1 MAGVTF
7 TIVQENQ
14 VVGTGIS
21 TGTGTAVCF
30 ESIDPGTYLVAQTVP
45 RSLEMT
51 TSGEATIEVFDGST
65 TSLEFGSKIKSDF
78 GEEEISE
85 VPIETPE
92 ESGSDEGSDSGGDE
106 GPNVLA
112 LIGLGAIFV
121 AILMLG
127 FLIVLLLRQQRAA

>member
-7 TIVQENQ
+7 TIAQDNK
-14 VVGTGIS
+14 VVAQGIS
-21 TGTGTAVCF
+21 TGTSTAVCF
-30 ESIDPGTYLVAQTVP
+30 EGIDAGTYLVAQSVP

-85 VPIETPE
+85 VPIQTPGG
-92 ESGSDEGSDSGGDE
+92 SVSDEGSNSGGNE

-112 LIGLGAIFV
+112 LIGLGAIFI